1 MKKHREK
8 YASTWSEQEKKAIL
22 ASGQNLTPGQEHQVN
37 YAERVYRK
45 DRRKSAMARMDERIK
60 SALRFL

>member
-22 ASGQNLTPGQEHQVN
+22 SSEKNLTAGEEHQVN
-37 YAERVYRK
+37 YAECVYRK
-45 DRRKSAMARMDERIK
+45 DHRKSAMARMDERIRN
-60 SALRFL
+60 ALRFL

>member
-22 ASGQNLTPGQEHQVN
+22 ASGQNLTASEVHQVN
-37 YAERVYRK
+37 YAECVYRK
-45 DRRKSAMARMDERIK
+45 DRRKKAMARMDERIK
-60 SALRFL
+60 SALKFL